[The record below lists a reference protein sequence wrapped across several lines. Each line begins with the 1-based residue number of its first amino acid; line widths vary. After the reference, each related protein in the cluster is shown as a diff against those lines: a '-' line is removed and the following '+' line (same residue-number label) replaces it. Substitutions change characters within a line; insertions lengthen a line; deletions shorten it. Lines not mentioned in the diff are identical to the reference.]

1 MTSPP
6 SSVPTP
12 AQETRATWI
21 IYLGA
26 GRPALL
32 DADRAPIRT
41 HAPARCGHCDDP
53 AGVYRFDDCVS
64 DNFLPTTSKSAL
76 LQGSDALCVACA
88 FCVRDLRLR
97 CCAFVARAT
106 GVWFVRRRDLLRALL
121 DPPETPFVVG
131 LPLMGAGG
139 GGESAGWRAL
149 WSHEPPIPEGLT
161 MPGPDGKAKPVKI
174 LARLQA
180 KMTAPYC
187 ATAHSRTRFAL
198 QVDGDRTLTVDVP
211 LWTATVRALDALRDA
226 LLAAGC
232 WFTETQ
238 QALLVGTIPTPAKH
252 HDARRL
258 GAVVRRWRDLT
269 APLRPYYGA
278 AWFKLLVTELY
289 TITPGGPDHDRSDPD
304 AEDAASV

>member
-1 MTSPP
+1 MS
-6 SSVPTP
+6 
-12 AQETRATWI
+12 ETRATWI
-21 IYLGA
+21 IYRGA
-26 GRPALL
+26 GEPRVL
-32 DADRAPIRT
+32 DADRNPIRT
-41 HAPARCGHCDDP
+41 HAPAHCGHCDDP

-88 FCVRDLRLR
+88 FCVRDLKLR
-97 CCAFVARAT
+97 CCAFVARET
-106 GVWFVRRRDLLRALL
+106 GVWFLRRRDLLRALL
-121 DPPETPFVVG
+121 DPPEAPFVVG
-131 LPLMGAGG
+131 LPLMGAVG

-149 WSHEPPIPEGLT
+149 WSSDPPIPEGLT
-161 MPGPDGKAKPVKI
+161 MPGPDGKEKPVTI

-187 ATAHSRTRFAL
+187 PVALSRTRYPL

-211 LWTATVRALDALRDA
+211 LWTRTTLALDALRDA

-238 QALLVGTIPTPAKH
+238 NALLAGTIPAPAKH

-258 GAVVRRWRDLT
+258 ASVVTAWRAYT
-269 APLRPYYGA
+269 APLRPYYRA
-278 AWFKLLVTELY
+278 DWFKLLVTELY
-289 TITPGGPDHDRSDPD
+289 PITPGDTAHDRSSADE
-304 AEDAASV
+304 ARAAPV

>member
-1 MTSPP
+1 MS
-6 SSVPTP
+6 
-12 AQETRATWI
+12 ETRPTWI
-21 IYLGA
+21 IYRGA
-26 GRPALL
+26 GEPLVL
-32 DADRAPIRT
+32 DADRKPIRT

-88 FCVRDLRLR
+88 FCVRDLKLR
-97 CCAFVARAT
+97 CCAFVARET
-106 GVWFVRRRDLLRALL
+106 GVWFLRRRDLLRALL
-121 DPPETPFVVG
+121 DPPAVPFVVG

-149 WSHEPPIPEGLT
+149 WSSDPPIPEGLT
-161 MPGPDGKAKPVKI
+161 MPGPDGKEKPVTI

-187 ATAHSRTRFAL
+187 PVARSRSRFAF
-198 QVDGDRTLTVDVP
+198 QVDGDRTITVDVA
-211 LWTATVRALDALRDA
+211 LWTRTVAALDALRDA

-238 QALLVGTIPTPAKH
+238 TALLAGTIPAPSKH
-252 HDARRL
+252 LDA
-258 GAVVRRWRDLT
+258 VRFAATVKRWNDLT
-269 APLRPYYGA
+269 APLRPHYRA

-289 TITPGGPDHDRSDPD
+289 TITPGDTAHDRDPAD
-304 AEDAASV
+304 EARAAPV